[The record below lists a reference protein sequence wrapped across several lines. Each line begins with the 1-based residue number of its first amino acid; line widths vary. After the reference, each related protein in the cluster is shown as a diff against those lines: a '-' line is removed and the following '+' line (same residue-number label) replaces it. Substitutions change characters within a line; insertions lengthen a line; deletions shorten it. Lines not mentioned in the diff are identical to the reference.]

1 MATLLLQMEGQD
13 VTPSMNGHVFESEGL
28 IDVSNGTCAIGVM
41 MRDVLDLTLHQ
52 VQPLGYGGDVSPG
65 GIGCARC
72 HGQRRA
78 FEDRQR
84 IQPARYGS

>member
-1 MATLLLQMEGQD
+1 
-13 VTPSMNGHVFESEGL
+13 
-28 IDVSNGTCAIGVM
+28 
-41 MRDVLDLTLHQ
+41 
-52 VQPLGYGGDVSPG
+52 VSPG

-84 IQPARYGS
+84 NQPARYGS